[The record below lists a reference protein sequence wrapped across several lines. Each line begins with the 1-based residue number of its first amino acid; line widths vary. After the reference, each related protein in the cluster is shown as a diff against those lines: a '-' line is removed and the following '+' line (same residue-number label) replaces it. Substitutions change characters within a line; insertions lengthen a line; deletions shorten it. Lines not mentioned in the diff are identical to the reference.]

1 MLRKIR
7 YHHCQSKWWKTA
19 YKGYSIMM
27 IPVDQEYVELRHTFC
42 SQQDQFCKRQAREE
56 LQHKEG
62 AIIPVSLLPQAVAE
76 ISSQMWNGVRIGT
89 GVHGENADMFA
100 WLWKYFL

>member
-7 YHHCQSKWWKTA
+7 YHHDQSWWNKA
-19 YKGYSIMM
+19 QYKGFSVMM

-42 SQQDQFCKRQAREE
+42 SQKDAFCKKKAREE
-56 LQHKEG
+56 LQKKEG
-62 AIIPVSLLPQAVAE
+62 AIIPVTLLPQAIAELRQEMYSGERNASQAVANE
-76 ISSQMWNGVRIGT
+76 
-89 GVHGENADMFA
+89 HA